1 MCKYFG
7 QKIRLCKFFDKS
19 HVCKWCRHRYINRY
33 WHWYRWWR
41 QQCTNPC
48 RIWQQQWQTPNNSNY
63 QFVNE
68 LGWANTYLITKSHD
82 LLVLVHWETH
92 KPDFTILRENVE
104 WLIRLKRRFE
114 TLKPILCMT
123 VTLFSAIFWSGSAD
137 KGFFSTRPTW
147 RSCQCQV
154 CPIFFVSLSRW
165 WIQFPVYIFKSN
177 LYLAWLPTDYG
188 VLTRLGEDE
197 VAKPATTVH
206 IVSEY
211 IMGITF

>member
-1 MCKYFG
+1 M
-7 QKIRLCKFFDKS
+7 FDWLN
-19 HVCKWCRHRYINRY
+19 C
-33 WHWYRWWR
+33 
-41 QQCTNPC
+41 
-48 RIWQQQWQTPNNSNY
+48 
-63 QFVNE
+63 
-68 LGWANTYLITKSHD
+68 LITKSHD

-92 KPDFTILRENVE
+92 KPDFTILRENVK
-104 WLIRLKRRFE
+104 WLICLKRRFQ

-123 VTLFSAIFWSGSAD
+123 VTLFSAIFWSGSVD

-154 CPIFFVSLSRW
+154 CPIFFLRTSQDGEFNFLFTFSKVTCT
-165 WIQFPVYIFKSN
+165 
-177 LYLAWLPTDYG
+177 YLAWLPTDYG

-211 IMGITF
+211 IMEITFKSGINRDQGQQSTYFL

>member
-1 MCKYFG
+1 M
-7 QKIRLCKFFDKS
+7 S
-19 HVCKWCRHRYINRY
+19 
-33 WHWYRWWR
+33 
-41 QQCTNPC
+41 
-48 RIWQQQWQTPNNSNY
+48 
-63 QFVNE
+63 
-68 LGWANTYLITKSHD
+68 WAE
-82 LLVLVHWETH
+82 ETH
-92 KPDFTILRENVE
+92 V
-104 WLIRLKRRFE
+104 WLPRAMIFWFLSIEKRTNQISQSWERMLNDLYIRLKRRFQ
-114 TLKPILCMT
+114 TLKPILWMT

-154 CPIFFVSLSRW
+154 SPILFVSLSRW
-165 WIQFPVYIFKSN
+165 WIQFLVYIFKSN

-211 IMGITF
+211 IMEITF